1 MSEAPTTVGAT
12 VASARAA
19 RGLTVASVAASTR
32 VRAAVIEAIERD
44 DFSLCG
50 GDVYARGHL
59 KSIATAVG
67 LDPAALAAAY
77 DAQRG
82 NTRAVA
88 APVEPVEQPTA
99 VSDLSSA
106 SDSLGALA
114 GSIGASVA
122 AGRRGPNW
130 SAVMGLALAVV
141 LAVGTISFLSNR
153 SSSGD
158 AVAAPTGSSSPSAT
172 AASTPATTPTS
183 SATSTPSAEPT
194 ESATPETS
202 PTDVVAQADGVVV
215 RLTVTGKK
223 SWVRATGTGGKTL
236 YEGLLSEGD
245 SRTFKDKQKIS
256 LVVGNAGAVELRVN
270 GRDLGS
276 PGSGGQVFKGTFGPG
291 DPTATAG

>member
-1 MSEAPTTVGAT
+1 MTEAPTTVGAT

-67 LDPAALAAAY
+67 LDPVALAAAF

-82 NTRAVA
+82 NARPVA
-88 APVEPVEQPTA
+88 EPVAPVEQPTA
-99 VSDLSSA
+99 VTGLTSST
-106 SDSLGALA
+106 DSIAALA
-114 GSIGASVA
+114 GSVGATVM

-141 LAVGTISFLSNR
+141 LGVGLISVLSNR
-153 SSSGD
+153 SSSDG
-158 AVAAPTGSSSPSAT
+158 AAAALPSTSASPSAT
-172 AASTPATTPTS
+172 APSTPA
-183 SATSTPSAEPT
+183 ATPSESASQAPDD
-194 ESATPETS
+194 SATPS
-202 PTDVVAQADGVVV
+202 QSSSDVLAQADGVVV

-223 SWVRATGTGGKTL
+223 SWVRATGTDGATL

-245 SRTFKDKQKIS
+245 TKTFKDKQKVS

-276 PGSGGQVFKGTFGPG
+276 PGSGGQVFKGTFLPG